1 MLQLVLTI
9 VRLKLTIIL
18 KQFLLNCDDLT
29 KNINNEKETKIVFII
44 RIEANSNGSRPPVQS
59 WSGAA
64 PPDGFAFLTDAQK
77 DAFYSTVPAGFVN
90 ITVEEREGIKYI
102 ASIEVNQEA
111 LDAYRAILP
120 DPTISVKAEKIAEI
134 KQSCEDYICAGTD
147 VTYADN
153 TSEHFTYTLADQ
165 SNISEMFTAIMAG
178 ATEYP
183 YHADGEICKI
193 YSKAE
198 IVTIYGTLCLFKTE
212 ATTYHNSLKAQ
223 INAMTDADAISAIK
237 FKETELTGEYLTNYT
252 AMMASAQTQLNA
264 ILAKIPT
271 EEA

>member
-1 MLQLVLTI
+1 MITTPELPPRSGYVEVEVDGLRTY
-9 VRLKLTIIL
+9 
-18 KQFLLNCDDLT
+18 
-29 KNINNEKETKIVFII
+29 KNIQTGLLIEDET
-44 RIEANSNGSRPPVQS
+44 PVV
-59 WSGAA
+59 
-64 PPDGFAFLTDAQK
+64 
-77 DAFYSTVPAGFVN
+77 TVDSA
-90 ITVEEREGIKYI
+90 KS
-102 ASIEVNQEA
+102 A
-111 LDAYRAILP
+111 
-120 DPTISVKAEKIAEI
+120 KIAEI

-193 YSKAE
+193 YTKE
-198 IVTIYGTLCLFKTE
+198 QIVTIYGTLSLFKTE

-264 ILAKIPT
+264 ILAKIPAN
-271 EEA
+271 EAV

>member
-1 MLQLVLTI
+1 M
-9 VRLKLTIIL
+9 IITPEL
-18 KQFLLNCDDLT
+18 PPRSGYVEVEINGLRT
-29 KNINNEKETKIVFII
+29 YKNIQTGLLIEDET
-44 RIEANSNGSRPPVQS
+44 PV
-59 WSGAA
+59 
-64 PPDGFAFLTDAQK
+64 
-77 DAFYSTVPAGFVN
+77 
-90 ITVEEREGIKYI
+90 ITVDSAKS
-102 ASIEVNQEA
+102 A
-111 LDAYRAILP
+111 
-120 DPTISVKAEKIAEI
+120 KIAEI
-134 KQSCEDYICAGTD
+134 KQSCEDYIYAGTD
-147 VTYADN
+147 VIYSNGAT
-153 TSEHFTYTLADQ
+153 EHFTYTLVDQ

-193 YSKAE
+193 YTKE
-198 IVTIYGTLCLFKTE
+198 QIVTIYGTLSLFKTE

-271 EEA
+271 EVV

>member
-1 MLQLVLTI
+1 MFVI
-9 VRLKLTIIL
+9 K
-18 KQFLLNCDDLT
+18 
-29 KNINNEKETKIVFII
+29 
-44 RIEANSNGSRPPVQS
+44 IEANSNGSRPPLQS
-59 WSGAA
+59 WKDAT
-64 PPDGFAFLTDAQK
+64 PPEGFAFLTDAQK
-77 DAFYSTVPAGFVN
+77 DVFYSTVPAGFVN
-90 ITVEEREGIKYI
+90 LTVEEQDGISYV

-111 LDAYRAILP
+111 LDAFKATLP
-120 DPTISVKAEKIAEI
+120 DPTISAKAEKIAEI

-153 TSEHFTYTLADQ
+153 TTEHFTYTLADQ

-198 IVTIYGTLCLFKTE
+198 IVTIYGTLSLFKTE

-223 INAMTDADAISAIK
+223 VNAMDNIDAISATK
-237 FKETELTGEYLTNYT
+237 FKETELTGEYLTNYNE
-252 AMMASAQTQLNA
+252 MMASAQTQLNA

-271 EEA
+271 DEAV